1 MDTKVGLNMPLRIPS
16 PLSNET
22 ELLIQR
28 VIGCG
33 IEVHKA
39 MGPGLLE
46 SIYGDAMTIELQ
58 FQGLSF
64 ERERAVPL
72 LYRGIALPPHYVDL
86 IVEGCVVV
94 ELKAIER
101 LRPVHGAQVLSYLR
115 ATGIRAGLL
124 MNFNADYLKNGLRR
138 FVL

>member
-1 MDTKVGLNMPLRIPS
+1 MPLRIPS

-22 ELLIQR
+22 ELLVER

-33 IEVHKA
+33 IEVHRA
-39 MGPGLLE
+39 LGPGLLE
-46 SIYGDAMTIELQ
+46 SIYGDAMTIELR
-58 FQGLSF
+58 FRGLTF

-72 LYRGIALPPHYVDL
+72 LYRGVALRPHYVDL
-86 IVEGCVVV
+86 IVEGSVVV

-101 LRPVHGAQVLSYLR
+101 LRPVHGAQVLSYLH

-124 MNFNADYLKNGLRR
+124 MNFNSDYLKNGLRR

>member
-1 MDTKVGLNMPLRIPS
+1 MPLRIPS
-16 PLSNET
+16 PLSNEP
-22 ELLIQR
+22 EVLIER

-39 MGPGLLE
+39 LGPGLLE
-46 SIYGDAMTIELQ
+46 AIYADAMTIELQ
-58 FQGLSF
+58 FHGLSF

-72 LYRGIALPPHYVDL
+72 LYRGVALRPHYVDL
-86 IVEGCVVV
+86 IVAGCIVV

-101 LRPVHGAQVLSYLR
+101 LRPVHGAQVLSYLH

-124 MNFNADYLKNGLRR
+124 MNFNCDYLKDGLRR

>member
-1 MDTKVGLNMPLRIPS
+1 MPLRIPS

-22 ELLIQR
+22 EVVIER

-39 MGPGLLE
+39 LGPGLLE
-46 SIYGDAMTIELQ
+46 SIYGDAMTIEMQ
-58 FQGLSF
+58 FQGLTF

-72 LYRGIALPPHYVDL
+72 LYRGVALRPHYVDL
-86 IVEGCVVV
+86 IVERSVVV

-101 LRPVHGAQVLSYLR
+101 LRPVHGAQVLSYLQ

-124 MNFNADYLKNGLRR
+124 MNFNSDYLKNGLRR

>member
-1 MDTKVGLNMPLRIPS
+1 MPLRIPS

-22 ELLIQR
+22 EVLIER

-39 MGPGLLE
+39 LGPGLLE
-46 SIYGDAMTIELQ
+46 SSYGDAMTIELQ

-72 LYRGIALPPHYVDL
+72 LYRGVALRPHYVDL
-86 IVEGCVVV
+86 IVERSVVV

-101 LRPVHGAQVLSYLR
+101 LRPVHGAQVLSYLQ

-124 MNFNADYLKNGLRR
+124 MNFNSDYLKNGLRR

>member
-1 MDTKVGLNMPLRIPS
+1 MPLRIPS
-16 PLSNET
+16 TLPDST
-22 ELLIQR
+22 EDLIER
-28 VIGCG
+28 IIGCG
-33 IEVHKA
+33 IEIHKA
-39 MGPGLLE
+39 LGPGLLE

-72 LYRGIALPPHYVDL
+72 VYRGVALRPHYVDL
-86 IVEGCVVV
+86 IVERSVVV

-101 LRPVHGAQVLSYLR
+101 LRPVHGAQVLSYLQ

-124 MNFNADYLKNGLRR
+124 MNFNSDYLKNGLRR